1 MGTSPNKQPIPVL
14 LENHVKSIPI
24 ENHPNT
30 VSMSHLSTYK
40 NAFRLYLFIKV
51 FSKYM

>member
-1 MGTSPNKQPIPVL
+1 MGTSPNKQSIPVL

-24 ENHPNT
+24 ENHLNT